1 MIKKETMEH
10 LHKMSLGI
18 NPMAK
23 QEYPPAVYNVRKTFD
38 SNKNSTYDLVLAED
52 VHNNRFSV
60 PDTIYGD
67 IMKYL
72 KRIWN
77 TFAIAKHSVGAMF
90 IGNSGSGK
98 TDATNILC
106 NIGLNNNLYIVMI
119 VNIDPDLGLIKFLNT
134 LDNCIMVFEEFTKN
148 FSWGM
153 QEKML
158 TMFSNSS
165 CKRLYLLN
173 DNEKSNMSNFILDRP
188 GRIKYKRQFSKLDED
203 VFKKYIV
210 DHGIDPTSQFYSD
223 MMDMY
228 KTTTILSMD
237 HVKHIISEHLM
248 YPEDTLKEIL
258 NILNVGVL
266 QKEVTYEVI
275 EIKAKDKDEYYKLSR
290 SGKILKDGFDTG
302 RAFWVNIELITPAVA
317 PEPSANPMS
326 LNPMPIGSGMG
337 GRGMNR
343 SIHGVKLNND
353 VILDSNKFMT
363 IAEVEHNGDKYI
375 FKMMKNE
382 E

>member
-148 FSWGM
+148 FNWGM

-317 PEPSANPMS
+317 PEVSANPMA
-326 LNPMPIGSGMG
+326 LNPMSMGSGMG
-337 GRGMNR
+337 GRGMNK

-363 IAEVEHNGDKYI
+363 IAEVEHNGDKFI

-382 E
+382 D